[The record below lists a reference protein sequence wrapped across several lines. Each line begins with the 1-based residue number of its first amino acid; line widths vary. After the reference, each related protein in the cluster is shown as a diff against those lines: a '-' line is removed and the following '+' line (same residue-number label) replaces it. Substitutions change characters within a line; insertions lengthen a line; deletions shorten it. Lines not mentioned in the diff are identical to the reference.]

1 MKILDRYIV
10 RETLGP
16 LLMALAIFTF
26 LLAVRPVMDEAEKL
40 LAKSV
45 PPQTI
50 GVLLAYLIPQA
61 LGITIPMALLA
72 GLLMAF
78 GRLSADRETVALLA
92 CGVSFNRLMRPVALL
107 ATVAAAATL
116 WVMVV
121 AIPTGNRKYVEIVFA
136 LVTQRM
142 ETEIQPKVFYEDFP
156 NKVLYIQD
164 IGRGGGWGRVFIGDT
179 SQPDGRPQIQM
190 AREGRLVIDREK
202 RLVDIVL
209 VDGHRYSP
217 GVQGTPDEGVYDVS
231 RFQPRPGVTGAVI
244 SKLDPTTVFGSQ
256 ASFTGGVNNMTWA
269 ELQADKAAR
278 IKSGLSPHPPIIAMQ
293 QKFSFPVACYVLAL
307 IALVVGMHTRREG
320 KFAAF
325 TVGIGVIFVYYTVMF
340 LFENLAKSG
349 HFPAVWARWVP
360 NIVLGVA
367 GLMLL
372 WRRTRGTGRRMPRL
386 FARPLSLA
394 TRWARARRRPI
405 PQSGDTTAAR
415 RRVVIVVKVPEFSL
429 PRPTLLDLYIGNRYL
444 RVLALTFFGLM
455 GLFYISTFIELS
467 ERLLKGEAT
476 TGKLLAYLVFNTP
489 EYVYFVTPM
498 AVLLAVL
505 VTIGILTKTSELTI
519 MRACGISLY
528 RAAAPLVL
536 LGLLASAFLF
546 VVQEKALARG
556 RIRAE
561 AIGDEIRGRPRQG
574 LTLLTRRWQAGR
586 GGQIYHYAGFNPRA
600 RELER
605 LSIFEID
612 ADAWRLTRQTYTPR
626 ARFRD
631 GVWVADAGWVQTFP
645 ADGVAARTPRPAGP
659 LPGIEAPDYFGA
671 EITEADKM
679 SLPQLRDHIADLDSS
694 GASASEARVEYHG
707 KMAFPLV
714 AIVMTLIA
722 VPFAVTT
729 GRRGALYGIGL
740 GIALS
745 IAYWF
750 ILTIFGALGNAGIL
764 PPVLAAW
771 APNLLFAAGAGVL
784 LLTVR
789 T

>member
-1 MKILDRYIV
+1 MKILDRYIL
-10 RETLGP
+10 RETAGP
-16 LLMALAIFTF
+16 FLMALAIFTF
-26 LLAVRPVMDEAEKL
+26 LLAIRPMMDEAERL
-40 LAKSV
+40 LAKAV

-50 GVLLAYLIPQA
+50 GVLLAYLLPQA

-92 CGVSFNRLMRPVALL
+92 CGVSFNRLMRPVFLM

-121 AIPTGNRKYVEIVFA
+121 AIPSGNRKFTELTFA
-136 LVTQRM
+136 LLTQKM
-142 ETEIQPKVFYEDFP
+142 ESEIEPRVFFEDFP

-164 IGRGGGWGRVFIGDT
+164 MPPGGGWGRVFIGDT
-179 SQPDGRPQIQM
+179 SQPGRPQIQM
-190 AREGRLVIDREK
+190 ARQGRLIIDRDK
-202 RLVDIVL
+202 RTVDIEL

-217 GVQGTPDEGVYDVS
+217 GQPGTEDAGTYDIS
-231 RFQPRPGVTGAVI
+231 RFRPRPGVAGAIVH
-244 SKLDPTTVFGSQ
+244 KLDPATVFSSP
-256 ASFTGGVNNMTWA
+256 ASIGGGVNNMTIP
-269 ELQADKAAR
+269 ELRADMAAR
-278 IKSGLSPHPPIIAMQ
+278 IKRGDSPHPDIIAIQ

-340 LFENLAKSG
+340 VFENFVKSG

-360 NIVLGVA
+360 NILLGA
-367 GLMLL
+367 IGLVMLWL
-372 WRRTRGTGRRMPRL
+372 RTRGAGRGLPRL
-386 FARPLSLA
+386 RLDAVLR
-394 TRWARARRRPI
+394 RWRRAPSA
-405 PQSGDTTAAR
+405 PADAPPASG
-415 RRVVIVVKVPEFSL
+415 RRVVVVVKLPELSL

-455 GLFYISTFIELS
+455 GLFYISSFIELS
-467 ERLLKGEAT
+467 ERLLKGEAS
-476 TGKLLAYLVFNTP
+476 TGRLAAYLIFSTP
-489 EYVYFVTPM
+489 EYVYYVVPI

-505 VTIGILTKTSELTI
+505 VTIGLLAKTSELTI
-519 MRACGISLY
+519 MHACGVSLY
-528 RAAAPLVL
+528 RAAAPLLL
-536 LGLLASAFLF
+536 LGLLASGFLF
-546 VVQEKALARG
+546 LVQEKALARG
-556 RIRAE
+556 KKQAE
-561 AIGDEIRGRPRQG
+561 AISDQIRGRMPRG
-574 LTLLTRRWQAGR
+574 LSVLSRRWMKGR
-586 GGQIYHYAGFNPRA
+586 GERLYHYNNFNPRA
-600 RELER
+600 RQLEG

-612 ADAWRLTRQTYTPR
+612 PQAWRVTRQTFTPR

-631 GVWVADAGWVQTFP
+631 GVWAADAGWVQTFP
-645 ADGVAARTPRPAGP
+645 ETGVPSRAPLAA
-659 LPGIEAPDYFGA
+659 GILRDLEPSEYFGT
-671 EITEADKM
+671 EITDAATM
-679 SLPQLRDHIADLDSS
+679 SLPELKRYVGDLESS
-694 GASASEARVEYHG
+694 GADAKRARVEYHR

-714 AIVMTLIA
+714 ALIMTLIA

-750 ILTIFGALGNAGIL
+750 MMTIFSALGVAGIL
-764 PPVLAAW
+764 PAALAAW
-771 APNLLFAAGAGVL
+771 APNLFFAAGAGFL

>member
-1 MKILDRYIV
+1 MKILDRYLV
-10 RETLGP
+10 RETAGP
-16 LLMALAIFTF
+16 FLMALAIFTF
-26 LLAVRPVMDEAEKL
+26 LLAVRPVMEEAERL

-45 PPQTI
+45 PPETI

-92 CGVSFNRLMRPVALL
+92 CGVSYPRLLRPVALL

-116 WVMVV
+116 WVMIV
-121 AIPTGNRKYVEIVFA
+121 AIPTGNRKYTEITFS
-136 LVTQRM
+136 LLTQRM
-142 ETEIQPKVFYEDFP
+142 ESEIQPRVFFEDFP
-156 NKVLYIQD
+156 NRVLYIQD
-164 IGRGGGWGRVFIGDT
+164 VERGGGWGRVLIGDT
-179 SQPDGRPQIQM
+179 TNPGRPSIQM
-190 AREGRLVIDREK
+190 AREGRLIIDRDQ

-209 VDGHRYSP
+209 RDGTRYIP
-217 GVQGTPDEGVYDVS
+217 GNPGTPDEGVYDIS
-231 RFQPRPGVTGAVI
+231 RFGELTTG
-244 SKLDPTTVFGSQ
+244 LDPNSVFPSP
-256 ASFTGGVNNMTWA
+256 ASISGGPNNMTIP
-269 ELQADKAAR
+269 ELREEMVRKVAR
-278 IKSGLSPHPPIIAMQ
+278 GESPHPQIIAIQ

-325 TVGIGVIFVYYTVMF
+325 TVGIGVIFAYYAVMYM
-340 LFENLAKSG
+340 FENLAKSG

-360 NIVLGVA
+360 NIVIGAA
-367 GLMLL
+367 GLVLL
-372 WRRTRGTGRRMPRL
+372 WRRSRGGRRGVLGHVLARALAPIRGRQRKVEVALPGTRGRG
-386 FARPLSLA
+386 
-394 TRWARARRRPI
+394 
-405 PQSGDTTAAR
+405 
-415 RRVVIVVKVPEFSL
+415 RRVVVVIKLPAFSL
-429 PRPTLLDLYIGNRYL
+429 PRPTLLDLYVGGRYL
-444 RVLALTFFGLM
+444 RVLALTFLALM

-476 TGKLLAYLVFNTP
+476 GGNLAAYMIFSTP
-489 EYVYFVTPM
+489 QFVYFVIPI

-519 MRACGISLY
+519 MRACGVSLY
-528 RAAAPLVL
+528 RAAAPLL
-536 LGLLASAFLF
+536 MLALLASGLLF

-556 RIRAE
+556 NAQAE
-561 AIGDEIRGRPRQG
+561 AISDRMRGRVRG
-574 LTLLTRRWQAGR
+574 TSVLTRRWMAGR
-586 GGQIYHYAGFNPRA
+586 GGQLYHYAHFDA
-600 RELER
+600 RDESLAR

-612 ADAWRLTRQTYTPR
+612 QDAWRITRQTFTPR
-626 ARFRD
+626 AVFRD
-631 GVWVADAGWVQTFP
+631 GRWIADAGWVQTFP
-645 ADGVAARTPRPAGP
+645 EAGPPARSPLARGP
-659 LPGIEAPDYFGA
+659 LPALEPPGYFG
-671 EITEADKM
+671 TETTAAADM
-679 SLPQLRDHIADLDSS
+679 SLAQLRTYVADLQSS
-694 GASASEARVEYHG
+694 GANASEALVEYHR

-714 AIVMTLIA
+714 TVIMTLLA

-750 ILTIFGALGNAGIL
+750 MLAVFGALGTANVL
-764 PPVLAAW
+764 PPALAAW
-771 APNLLFAAGAGVL
+771 APNLFFAAGAGYL

>member
-26 LLAVRPVMDEAEKL
+26 LLAVRPMMEEAENL

-50 GVLLAYLIPQA
+50 GVLLVNLLPQA

-92 CGVSFNRLMRPVALL
+92 CGVSYSRLLRPVTIL

-116 WVMVV
+116 WIMIV
-121 AIPTGNRKYVEIVFA
+121 AIPSGNRRFTEITFA
-136 LVTQRM
+136 LLTQKM
-142 ETEIQPKVFYEDFP
+142 ESEIQPRVFFEEFP
-156 NKVLYIQD
+156 NKVLYILD
-164 IGRGGGWGRVFIGDT
+164 MPPAGGWGRVFIGDT
-179 SQPDGRPQIQM
+179 SQHGRPQIQM
-190 AREGRLVIDREK
+190 ARQGRLVIDKEK

-209 VDGHRYSP
+209 TDGYRYAP
-217 GVQGTPDEGVYDVS
+217 GPPGTPNEAMYDTS
-231 RFQPRPGVTGAVI
+231 RFEPRAGVAGSLVHR
-244 SKLDPTTVFGSQ
+244 LDPDSVFPNP
-256 ASFTGGVNNMTWA
+256 ATLAGGVNNMTMA
-269 ELQADKAAR
+269 ELRADQEAIVKQ
-278 IKSGLSPHPPIIAMQ
+278 GLSPHRHIMAMQ

-340 LFENLAKSG
+340 VVENFAKSG
-349 HFPAVWARWVP
+349 HFPALWARWVP
-360 NIVLGVA
+360 NMLLGAA
-367 GLMLL
+367 GLVLL
-372 WRRTRGTGRRMPRL
+372 WRRTHGAGIRLPRL
-386 FARPLSLA
+386 PQGMLAKVWQRKPSAVDARP
-394 TRWARARRRPI
+394 TVPPR
-405 PQSGDTTAAR
+405 R
-415 RRVVIVVKVPEFSL
+415 RRVVVVVKLPELAL

-444 RVLALTFFGLM
+444 RVLALTFFALM
-455 GLFYISTFIELS
+455 GLFYISTFIDLS

-476 TGKLLAYLVFNTP
+476 LGDVVAFLVFSTP
-489 EYVYFVTPM
+489 EFIYFVVPM

-505 VTIGILTKTSELTI
+505 VTIGLLTKTSELTI
-519 MRACGISLY
+519 MHACGVSLY
-528 RAAAPLVL
+528 RAAAPLL
-536 LGLLASAFLF
+536 MLAMLAGGFLF
-546 VVQEKALARG
+546 VIQEKALARG
-556 RIRAE
+556 KTQAE
-561 AIGDEIRGRPRQG
+561 ALNDKMRSRPRTG
-574 LTLLTRRWQAGR
+574 NILNRRWMAGR
-586 GGQIYHYAGFNPRA
+586 SGRLYHYAGFNPRGK
-600 RELER
+600 ELER

-612 ADAWRLTRQTYTPR
+612 AQAWRVTRQIFTPK

-631 GVWVADAGWVQTFP
+631 GVWAAEAGWVQSFP
-645 ADGVAARTPRPAGP
+645 DAGPPVRTVLPAGP
-659 LPGIEAPDYFGA
+659 IEGIEEPGYFG
-671 EITEADKM
+671 TESTDADKM
-679 SLPQLRDHIADLDSS
+679 SLPALRRHVADLESS
-694 GASASEARVEYHG
+694 GADSAPARVEFHR
-707 KMAFPLV
+707 KIAFPFV

-729 GRRGALYGIGL
+729 GKRGALYGIGL

-750 ILTIFGALGNAGIL
+750 MLTIFGAMGSAQVL
-764 PPVLAAW
+764 PPMLAAW
-771 APNLLFAAGAGVL
+771 APNLFFAAGAGYL